1 MGENATRLPMQN
13 FNSLPRQR
21 LVVVASVV
29 LLHALALWTL
39 QAGLLQRVL
48 QGLPEMVVPVAVLVP
63 EPSKPVPVVARV
75 PVKPA
80 VPHVKQTAQP
90 PLNAPPVPAVQTNS
104 PAPAPQPLAV
114 ADATAT
120 ANAPTGVAVAQQ
132 PVAAPLAAAPT
143 APKVDLPSSDADYL
157 HNPQPVYPAA
167 SERRREYGRVLL
179 AVVVDAEGHAKSV
192 SVKISS
198 GFERLDQAALK
209 AVTGWSFV
217 PGKRNGVPT
226 EMAVEVPIRF
236 KPPE

>member
-1 MGENATRLPMQN
+1 MGENATLLPMQN
-13 FNSLPRQR
+13 FNSQSRQR
-21 LVVVASVV
+21 LVVVASVL
-29 LLHALALWTL
+29 LLHVLALWAL

-48 QGLPEMVVPVAVLVP
+48 QELPEMVVPVALFAP
-63 EPSKPVPVVARV
+63 EPSKPAPVVAPV
-75 PVKPA
+75 PLKPA
-80 VPHVKQTAQP
+80 VPLVKQTVQP
-90 PLNAPPVPAVQTNS
+90 PLNSPPAPAVQTNT
-104 PAPAPQPLAV
+104 PAPAPVPLAV
-114 ADATAT
+114 ADAPAT
-120 ANAPTGVAVAQQ
+120 ANAPTGVAVTPQ
-132 PVAAPLAAAPT
+132 PVVVPPAAPAA

-179 AVVVDAEGHAKSV
+179 AVVVDAEGHPKSV

-209 AVTGWSFV
+209 AVTGWTFV